1 MQKLHISQIRRRMA
15 YDPTIDS
22 QINEVK
28 FTVHMPRSNTTSA
41 GNFLGQTLEWWNSQD
56 LSQYPQDQS
65 QDMEKG
71 TFLIFIRALYRVMNG
86 DIHYIVD
93 QLLSLILHII
103 EASKVNSNLK
113 LGGTFQT
120 TPYIYYQ
127 TQPSFPFLCQPP
139 HFQK

>member
-1 MQKLHISQIRRRMA
+1 
-15 YDPTIDS
+15 
-22 QINEVK
+22 
-28 FTVHMPRSNTTSA
+28 
-41 GNFLGQTLEWWNSQD
+41 
-56 LSQYPQDQS
+56 
-65 QDMEKG
+65 MEKG

-93 QLLSLILHII
+93 QLLPLILHII

-127 TQPSFPFLCQPP
+127 T
-139 HFQK
+139 